1 MKREIITLKAGESLK
16 DFREKLKNKGY
27 TEINTIYRAGCHVVE
42 YITATL
48 TRQELADAGLIKR
61 P

>member
-1 MKREIITLKAGESLK
+1 MKREIITLRAGESLK

-48 TRQELADAGLIKR
+48 TRQE
-61 P
+61 

>member
-1 MKREIITLKAGESLK
+1 MKREITTLRAGESLK

-27 TEINTIYRAGCHVVE
+27 TEINTIYRAGHHVVE

-48 TRQELADAGLIKR
+48 TRQELADAGLIR
-61 P
+61 RA

>member
-1 MKREIITLKAGESLK
+1 MKREVITLKAGESLK

-48 TRQELADAGLIKR
+48 TRQELANAGLIR
-61 P
+61 RA

>member
-16 DFREKLKNKGY
+16 NFREKLKNKGY

-61 P
+61 A